1 MKKYVSRTPKNYDGT
16 ALTSH
21 SFDDVLSGVL
31 SRIRECC
38 QERPDMVLNA
48 WPEVIG
54 PKLAGMTRA
63 ISFVDGV
70 LTVRVANSTLHSLL
84 SRHDKARI
92 LVTLKKMF
100 PKVNILNIVFRIG

>member
-1 MKKYVSRTPKNYDGT
+1 VKKCISRTPKNYDGT
-16 ALTSH
+16 AVTGH
-21 SFDDVLSGVL
+21 NFDNVLSVVL
-31 SRIRECC
+31 SRIRERC

-54 PKLAGMTRA
+54 QKLAGMTRA

-70 LTVRVANSTLHSLL
+70 LTVKIANSTLHSLL

-92 LVTLKKMF
+92 LAALRKMF
-100 PKVNILNIVFRIG
+100 PKVKILNIVFRIG